1 MDERNILD
9 HQFVVAAYTVTWV
22 IQLGYLAFL
31 GLTWRSEKRNAE
43 RIPEPFGNGAIDV
56 GARNRGMFVVQ
67 KHAARRLHYDFRL
80 QMEGVLRSWAV
91 PRGAVAQPA

>member
-31 GLTWRSEKRNAE
+31 TLKWRSEKRNATAS
-43 RIPEPFGNGAIDV
+43 R
-56 GARNRGMFVVQ
+56 
-67 KHAARRLHYDFRL
+67 ARRANHPAFTGTT
-80 QMEGVLRSWAV
+80 Q
-91 PRGAVAQPA
+91 RGASQSAGITESHRLP